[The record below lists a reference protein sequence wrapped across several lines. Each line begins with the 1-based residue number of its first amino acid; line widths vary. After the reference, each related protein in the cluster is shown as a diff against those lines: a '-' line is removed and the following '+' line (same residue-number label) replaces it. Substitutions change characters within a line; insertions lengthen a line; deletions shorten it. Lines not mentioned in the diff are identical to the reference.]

1 MQVFRQNIFSMSDRK
16 QIPTLIYQILEAEME
31 SESAEA
37 AAVEEEEKKSDF
49 KDMLKNKY
57 DQNLFKIAQEVYH
70 SLQIVLEFMDKGM
83 KGLLTGDLSV
93 YIVQQIQTSIEKYQI
108 SFDDASKQ
116 IEEILEKQQNLD
128 AFYSENF
135 AVGSVLDENA
145 RNSPQYENYQNFE
158 SYLLLMEKS
167 DWKKNVQLKDS
178 NNYASVNM
186 SQFIN
191 PEMLS

>member
-135 AVGSVLDENA
+135 SVGSVLDENA
-145 RNSPQYENYQNFE
+145 RNTPQYENYQNFE

-186 SQFIN
+186 S
-191 PEMLS
+191 

>member
-37 AAVEEEEKKSDF
+37 AAVEEEKKSDF

-135 AVGSVLDENA
+135 SVGSVLDENA